1 MAARMQRGLV
11 QRRLAPSDVW
21 VVTDGRAGNLRQA
34 AALATALGIDAAR
47 NWTLE
52 ARPPWR
58 WVAPRRLPG
67 ARHAFGDSFSDALS
81 RPPGLAIGC
90 GRQSALATRLL
101 REAGARVVQVLDP
114 RLDSAHWDLVV
125 APRHDG
131 LAGDN
136 VVLLSGSLHPV
147 DDLWLAQGRRDHPDL
162 GQQPRPRIALL
173 AGGTSAHAPIA
184 EDAFDALV
192 TALEATCLREGGS
205 LLATTSR
212 RTPASWQARLR
223 ASRSAVPGLRWT
235 GGGVAGDPDANP
247 YPGLLAWADRI
258 VCTPDSVNM
267 LSEAAATA
275 APLYIAWPDRQH
287 GRPRGFVDALLAS
300 GRARALAPGPAHAL
314 AIEPFPVEPLRET
327 ARVAAE
333 VRARLGL

>member
-1 MAARMQRGLV
+1 MAARMQRKPV
-11 QRRLAPSDVW
+11 QREIDPAAVW

-47 NWTLE
+47 NWTLQ
-52 ARPPWR
+52 ARAPWR
-58 WVAPRRLPG
+58 WAAPRRLPG
-67 ARHAFGDSFSDALS
+67 ARQAFGPAFAQALD
-81 RPPGLAIGC
+81 RPPALAIGC

-101 REAGARVVQVLDP
+101 RDAGARVVQVLDP

-147 DDLWLAQGRRDHPDL
+147 DDLWLAQGRRDHPAPGL
-162 GQQPRPRIALL
+162 APRPRILLL
-173 AGGTSAHAPIA
+173 AGGTSPHAAVGDA
-184 EDAFDALV
+184 EFDALV
-192 TALEATCLREGGS
+192 DALEATCRREGGS

-212 RTPASWQARLR
+212 RTPEAWARRLR
-223 ASRSAVPGLRWT
+223 ATRDAVPGLRWT
-235 GGGVAGDPDANP
+235 GGAPGDPGANP

-275 APLYIAWPDRQH
+275 APLYIAWPGRQQ
-287 GRPRGFVDALLAS
+287 GRPRAFVDALLSS
-300 GRARALAPGPAHAL
+300 GRARALDPATQGGIAV
-314 AIEPFPVEPLRET
+314 APFPVEPLRET

-333 VRARLGL
+333 VRARLAF

>member
-1 MAARMQRGLV
+1 MQRGRV
-11 QRRLAPSDVW
+11 QRELDPSAVW
-21 VVTDGRAGNLRQA
+21 VVSDGRAGNLRQA

-58 WVAPRRLPG
+58 WAAPRRLPG
-67 ARHAFGDSFSDALS
+67 ARLAFGPAFAGALA
-81 RPPGLAIGC
+81 RPPWLAIGC
-90 GRQSALATRLL
+90 GRQAALATRLL
-101 REAGARVVQVLDP
+101 RAAGARVVQVLDP
-114 RLDSAHWDLVV
+114 RLDPVHWDLVV

-136 VVLLSGSLHPV
+136 VVALSGSLHPV
-147 DDLWLAQGRRDHPDL
+147 DDLWLAQGRRDHPAL
-162 GQQPRPRIALL
+162 GQLPRPRIALL
-173 AGGTSAHAPIA
+173 AGGPGPHADIPA
-184 EDAFDALV
+184 EAFPALVDALES
-192 TALEATCLREGGS
+192 ACLREGGS

-212 RTPASWQARLR
+212 RTPEAWKQRLR
-223 ASRSAVPGLRWT
+223 ASRTAVPGLRWT
-235 GGGVAGDPDANP
+235 GGDADGDPRTNP

-275 APLYIAWPDRQH
+275 APLYIAWPGCLR
-287 GRPRGFVDALLAS
+287 GRPRAFVDALLAS
-300 GRARALAPGPAHAL
+300 GRARPLPQG
-314 AIEPFPVEPLRET
+314 AIDPFPVEPLRET

-333 VRARLGL
+333 VRARLGF